1 MNSRR
6 KCRDNTAGFLYRL
19 AVGTARQLNIAKNAP
34 ERDTSPAA
42 SELFVGATSY
52 LHMRIKTQKTPKKA
66 RKKRPKALLYY
77 I

>member
-34 ERDTSPAA
+34 ETDTSPAA
-42 SELFVGATSY
+42 SELFVGGDVLSSHAHQNAKNAASVTY
-52 LHMRIKTQKTPKKA
+52 EA
-66 RKKRPKALLYY
+66 A
-77 I
+77 